1 MATDTNEP
9 TINKQLRIEPLLDEV
24 IKKKASDLHLQV
36 GLPPML
42 RVDGKLIPVQNA
54 EALTEEGTETLIFSI
69 LDEDQK
75 QILLKDKE
83 FDFSFAYGDLGRFRV
98 NAFHE
103 RGNLAAALRL
113 IPNQLLSV
121 EQLGLPAVVNKFAD
135 YPRGLVL
142 VTGPTGSGKS
152 TTLAALVDKIN
163 RERAVHIVTIEDPV
177 EFTHKSN
184 KSVVVQREVHY
195 DTYSFSAALRSSLR
209 QDPDVVL
216 IGEMRDLETIA
227 AAITIAETGHLV
239 FATLHTNSA
248 AQSID
253 RMIDV
258 FPPHQQPQIRSQLAN
273 ILMAICSQRL
283 APAIGGGRVAAAE
296 VMIATPAVRNII
308 REGKSHQLEAVIQT
322 GAEFGMQSMDKTLVG
337 MIQKGQ
343 ITYDEARNIAVDLN
357 ELDRMMRS

>member
-1 MATDTNEP
+1 MSSTTQP
-9 TINKQLRIEPLLDEV
+9 RIEILLEEV
-24 IKKKASDLHLQV
+24 LKQKASDLHLQV

-42 RVDGKLIPVQNA
+42 RVDGALKPVSGVD
-54 EALTEEGTETLIFSI
+54 ALTEETIETLIFAI
-69 LDEDQK
+69 LDDDQK

-83 FDFSFAYGDLGRFRV
+83 FDFSFAFGDLGRFRV

-113 IPNQLLSV
+113 IPTEITTI
-121 EQLGLPAVVNKFAD
+121 EQLGLPKIVNNFAE

-152 TTLAALVDKIN
+152 TTLAALVHKIN
-163 RERAVHIVTIEDPV
+163 YERAEHIVTIEDPI
-177 EFTHKSN
+177 EFTHKSA
-184 KSVVVQREVHY
+184 KSVIVQREVHY
-195 DTYSFSAALRSSLR
+195 DTFSFSAALRSSLR

-258 FPPHQQPQIRSQLAN
+258 FPPHQQPQIRSQLSN

-283 APAIGGGRVAAAE
+283 IPSIGGGRVAAAE
-296 VMIATPAVRNII
+296 ILIGNPAVRNII
-308 REGKSHQLEAVIQT
+308 REGKSHQLDAVIQT

-337 MIQKGQ
+337 LIHSGT
-343 ITYDEARNIAVDLN
+343 ITYDEARNYAVDLE
-357 ELDRMMRS
+357 ELDRLMRG

>member
-1 MATDTNEP
+1 MQP
-9 TINKQLRIEPLLDEV
+9 RIEILLEEV

-36 GLPPML
+36 SLPPML
-42 RVDGKLIPVQNA
+42 RIDGALTPVTGSDP
-54 EALTEEGTETLIFSI
+54 LTEETIEALIFAI

-83 FDFSFAYGDLGRFRV
+83 FDFSFAFGDLGRFRV

-113 IPNQLLSV
+113 IPNEILSI
-121 EQLGLPAVVNKFAD
+121 EQLGLPAIVNKFAD

-152 TTLAALVDKIN
+152 TSLAALVNKIN
-163 RERAVHIVTIEDPV
+163 HERATHIVTIEDPI
-177 EFTHKSN
+177 EFTHKSI
-184 KSVVVQREVHY
+184 KSVIVQREVHY

-216 IGEMRDLETIA
+216 IGEMRDLETISS
-227 AAITIAETGHLV
+227 AITIAETGHLV

-273 ILMAICSQRL
+273 ILMSICSQRL
-283 APAIGGGRVAAAE
+283 IPSIGGGRVASAE
-296 VMIATPAVRNII
+296 ILIATPAVRNII

-322 GAEFGMQSMDKTLVG
+322 GAEFGMQSMDKTLVSLIHNG
-337 MIQKGQ
+337 T
-343 ITYDEARNIAVDLN
+343 ITYEEARNYAVDID
-357 ELDRMMRS
+357 ELDRLMRT

>member
-1 MATDTNEP
+1 MQQQPE
-9 TINKQLRIEPLLDEV
+9 LRIETLLEDV
-24 IKKKASDLHLQV
+24 IRKRASDLHVQV

-42 RVDGKLIPVQNA
+42 RIDGSLVAVPGFGPLDEESVEKLVFA
-54 EALTEEGTETLIFSI
+54 I
-69 LDEDQK
+69 LDQDQQ

-83 FDFSFAYGDLGRFRV
+83 FDFSFAFGDLGRFRV

-103 RGNLAAALRL
+103 RGNIAAALRL
-113 IPNQLLSV
+113 IPNEIQSIV
-121 EQLGLPAVVNKFAD
+121 ELGMPAVVSNFAEF
-135 YPRGLVL
+135 PRGLVL

-152 TTLAALVDKIN
+152 TTLAAIVDKIN
-163 RERAVHIVTIEDPV
+163 SEKSHHIITIEDPI
-177 EFTHKSN
+177 EFTHKSK

-216 IGEMRDLETIA
+216 IGEMRDLETIS

-258 FPPHQQPQIRSQLAN
+258 FPPHQQPQVRAQLAN

-283 APAIGGGRVAAAE
+283 VPMIGGGRAVAAE
-296 VMIATPAVRNII
+296 ILIATPAVRNII
-308 REGKSHQLEAVIQT
+308 REGKSHQLDAVIQT
-322 GAEFGMQSMDKTLVG
+322 GADQGMQSMDKTLVG
-337 MIQKGQ
+337 LVQAGSV
-343 ITYDEARNIAVDLN
+343 TYEEARNFAVDLT
-357 ELDRMMRS
+357 EFDRMMRG

>member
-1 MATDTNEP
+1 MTNQE
-9 TINKQLRIEPLLDEV
+9 LRIEILLEEV
-24 IKKKASDLHLQV
+24 VRKKASDLHLQV
-36 GLPPML
+36 DLPPML
-42 RVDGKLIPVQNA
+42 RVDGSLTPVHGTDKLDAATV
-54 EALTEEGTETLIFSI
+54 ERLISAI
-69 LDEDQK
+69 LDEDQR
-75 QILLKDKE
+75 QVLMKDKE
-83 FDFSFAYGDLGRFRV
+83 FDFSFAFGTLGRFRV

-113 IPNQLLSV
+113 IPNEIKSV
-121 EQLGLPAVVNKFAD
+121 TELGMPPVVMKFAE

-152 TTLAALVDKIN
+152 TTLASLIDKIN
-163 RERAVHIVTIEDPV
+163 TERAHHIITIEDPI
-177 EFTHKSN
+177 EFTHRSK
-184 KSVVVQREVHY
+184 KSVVVQREIHY

-216 IGEMRDLETIA
+216 IGEMRDLETIS

-273 ILMAICSQRL
+273 ILMGICSQRL
-283 APAIGGGRVAAAE
+283 VPAIGGGRVVAAE
-296 VMIATPAVRNII
+296 VLVANSAVRNII
-308 REGKSHQLEAVIQT
+308 REGKSHQLDAVIQT
-322 GAEFGMQSMDKTLVG
+322 GAELGMQTMDRTLASLVQAG
-337 MIQKGQ
+337 TV
-343 ITYDEARNIAVDLN
+343 TYDEARNYAVDLG
-357 ELDRMMRS
+357 EFERIVRG

>member
-1 MATDTNEP
+1 MQTGQPRVE
-9 TINKQLRIEPLLDEV
+9 ILLEEV
-24 IKKKASDLHLQV
+24 VKKKASDLHLQV

-42 RVDGKLIPVQNA
+42 RIDGSLVPVSGA
-54 EALTEEGTETLIFSI
+54 EPLSDEAVEALIFAI

-83 FDFSFAYGDLGRFRV
+83 FDFSFAFGDMGRFRV

-113 IPNQLLSV
+113 ITNEILTI
-121 EQLGLPAVVNKFAD
+121 EQLGLPPVVTKFAD

-152 TTLAALVDKIN
+152 TSLAALVHKIN
-163 RERAVHIVTIEDPV
+163 AERASHIITIEDPI
-177 EFTHKSN
+177 EYTHRSI

-195 DTYSFSAALRSSLR
+195 DTYSFSAALRSALR
-209 QDPDVVL
+209 EDPDVVL

-227 AAITIAETGHLV
+227 SAITIAETGHLV

-258 FPPHQQPQIRSQLAN
+258 FPPHQQPQIRAQLSN

-283 APAIGGGRVAAAE
+283 IPAIGGGRIAAAE
-296 VMIATPAVRNII
+296 ILVVTPAVRNII
-308 REGKSHQLEAVIQT
+308 REGKSHQLDAVIQT
-322 GAEFGMQSMDKTLVG
+322 GAEFGMQSMDKTLAKLIHEG
-337 MIQKGQ
+337 T
-343 ITYDEARNIAVDLN
+343 ITYDEARNFAIDLD
-357 ELDRMMRS
+357 ELDRLMRS

>member
-1 MATDTNEP
+1 MEQAPE
-9 TINKQLRIEPLLDEV
+9 LRIETLLEDV
-24 IKKKASDLHLQV
+24 IRKRASDLHLQV

-42 RVDGKLIPVQNA
+42 RIDGSLTPIGGFQP
-54 EALTEEGTETLIFSI
+54 LTEETIEKLVFAI
-69 LDEDQK
+69 LDEDQQ
-75 QILLKDKE
+75 QILMKDKE
-83 FDFSFAYGDLGRFRV
+83 FDFSFAFGDLGRFRV

-113 IPNQLLSV
+113 IPNNILTI
-121 EQLGLPAVVNKFAD
+121 EQLGMPSVVNNFAN

-152 TTLAALVDKIN
+152 TTLAAIIDKIN
-163 RERAVHIVTIEDPV
+163 TEKAHHIITIEDPI
-177 EFTHKSN
+177 EFTHKSK
-184 KSVVVQREVHY
+184 KSVLVQREVHY

-216 IGEMRDLETIA
+216 IGEMRDLETIS

-258 FPPHQQPQIRSQLAN
+258 FPPHQQPQVRAQLAN
-273 ILMAICSQRL
+273 ILMGICSQRL
-283 APAIGGGRVAAAE
+283 VPMIGGGRAVAAE
-296 VMIATPAVRNII
+296 ILVATPAVRNII
-308 REGKSHQLEAVIQT
+308 REGKSHQLDAVIQT
-322 GAEFGMQSMDKTLVG
+322 GADQGMQSMDKTLVG
-337 MIQKGQ
+337 LVQAGSV
-343 ITYDEARNIAVDLN
+343 TYEEARNFAVDLT
-357 ELDRMMRS
+357 EFDRMMRG

>member
-1 MATDTNEP
+1 MTNQE
-9 TINKQLRIEPLLDEV
+9 LRIEVLLEEV
-24 IKKKASDLHLQV
+24 VRKKASDLHIQV
-36 GLPPML
+36 DLPPML
-42 RVDGKLIPVQNA
+42 RVDGSLIPVSGTDKLD
-54 EALTEEGTETLIFSI
+54 EATVERLIFAI
-69 LDEDQK
+69 LDEDQR
-75 QILLKDKE
+75 QVLMKDKE
-83 FDFSFAYGDLGRFRV
+83 FDFSFAFGTLGRFRV

-113 IPNQLLSV
+113 IPNEIKAV
-121 EQLGLPAVVNKFAD
+121 TELGMPPVVMKFAE

-152 TTLAALVDKIN
+152 TTLAAIVDKIN
-163 RERAVHIVTIEDPV
+163 SERAHHIITIEDPI
-177 EFTHKSN
+177 EFTHKSK
-184 KSVVVQREVHY
+184 KSVVVQREIHY

-216 IGEMRDLETIA
+216 IGEMRDLETIS

-273 ILMAICSQRL
+273 ILQAICSQRL
-283 APAIGGGRVAAAE
+283 VPAIGGGRVVAAE
-296 VMIATPAVRNII
+296 ILIANSAVRNII
-308 REGKSHQLEAVIQT
+308 REGKSHQLDAVIQT
-322 GAEFGMQSMDKTLVG
+322 GAELGMQTMDRTLASLVQAG
-337 MIQKGQ
+337 TV
-343 ITYDEARNIAVDLN
+343 TYDEARNYAVDLG
-357 ELDRMMRS
+357 EFERIVRG

>member
-1 MATDTNEP
+1 MQGQP
-9 TINKQLRIEPLLDEV
+9 RIEILLEEV

-42 RVDGKLIPVQNA
+42 RVDGSLVA
-54 EALTEEGTETLIFSI
+54 VTGADVLTDEVVETLIFAI

-83 FDFSFAYGDLGRFRV
+83 FDFSFSFGDLGRFRV

-113 IPNQLLSV
+113 IPTDILTV
-121 EQLGLPAVVNKFAD
+121 EQLGLPEIFTKFSD

-152 TTLAALVDKIN
+152 TSLASLINKIN
-163 RERAVHIVTIEDPV
+163 TEQAKHIVTIEDPI
-177 EFTHKSN
+177 EYTHTSK
-184 KSVVVQREVHY
+184 KSVIVQREVHY
-195 DTYSFSAALRSSLR
+195 DTYSFSAALRSALR

-227 AAITIAETGHLV
+227 SAITIAETGHLV

-258 FPPHQQPQIRSQLAN
+258 FPPHQQPQIRSQLSN
-273 ILMAICSQRL
+273 ILVAICSQRL
-283 APAIGGGRVAAAE
+283 VPRIGGGRVVAAE
-296 VMIATPAVRNII
+296 ILVGTSAVRNII
-308 REGKSHQLEAVIQT
+308 REGKTHQLDAVIQT
-322 GAEFGMQSMDKTLVG
+322 GAEYGMQSMDKHLVKLIHEG
-337 MIQKGQ
+337 T
-343 ITYDEARNIAVDLN
+343 ITYEEARQVAIDVE
-357 ELDRMMRS
+357 ELDRLMRN